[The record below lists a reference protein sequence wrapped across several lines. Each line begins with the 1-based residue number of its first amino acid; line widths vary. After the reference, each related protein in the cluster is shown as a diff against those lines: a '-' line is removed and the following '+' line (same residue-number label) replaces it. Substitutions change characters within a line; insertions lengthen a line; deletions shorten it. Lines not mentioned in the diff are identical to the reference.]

1 MLASGYF
8 ASTKSES
15 PLLRSNFT
23 SSDFFS
29 SASKDVNA
37 VWYES
42 FFLSKILS
50 FCFNAKAES
59 A

>member
-8 ASTKSES
+8 ASIKSES
-15 PLLRSNFT
+15 PLLSNNFT
-23 SSDFFS
+23 SSNFFS

-37 VWYES
+37 VWYKS
-42 FFLSKILS
+42 FFFRKVLS